1 MLLQGNCVKRVLGET
16 SLSLEAKS
24 GESFLVRTILCEA
37 HADDKYLVLRTDR
50 KTVGVYRTYGRA
62 GNHLG
67 HAGIDWFPLNLMEFL
82 ATKDV
87 NVTIPVGEGQTFSI
101 DGINE
106 ATEIVVTFDRY
117 SAGDIMPTMP
127 NGSES
132 KEYTFMQYMT
142 ASDNLAAVGDLLL
155 DVSLSPGEFI
165 DFPCGK
171 VVPANT
177 TVKMLGLVGNPFRR
191 GSDYDA
197 GSWTTFVKLVK
208 DRETLFDIDR
218 DGLVFRALAAR
229 RGFDS
234 YCVDMSLI
242 GGVFQVPD
250 WAQTGDIDLHTA
262 PVKPLMF
269 EPALEFVSGEELL
282 VKLTCTYLASNPL
295 TVDNIDLAAILNV
308 KVA

>member
-24 GESFLVRTILCEA
+24 GESLLIRRIGCKA
-37 HADDKYLVLRTDR
+37 NSADTYLVLRTDR

-67 HAGIDWFPLNLMEFL
+67 YIGDYDHALNLMKFL
-82 ATKDV
+82 EDKDV
-87 NVTIPVGEGQTFSI
+87 NVSIPIGEGQTFSI
-101 DGINE
+101 DGINA
-106 ATEIVVTFDRY
+106 ATEIVVEFDRH
-117 SAGDIMPTMP
+117 SDGDITPTMP

-142 ASDNLAAVGDLLL
+142 ASADLAASGDLLL

-177 TVKMLGLVGNPFRR
+177 TVRMLGLVGNTFYNKAFS
-191 GSDYDA
+191 GLS
-197 GSWTTFVKLVK
+197 GTTEFVKLVK

-218 DGLVFRALAAR
+218 AGIPFFGQNNSDHCSQYHP
-229 RGFDS
+229 GF
-234 YCVDMSLI
+234 SLI
-242 GGVFQVPD
+242 GGVWQQPVYD
-250 WAQTGDIDLHTA
+250 QTPSGDALYIGE
-262 PVKPLMF
+262 PLMF
-269 EPALEFVSGEELL
+269 EPALDFVSGEELL
-282 VKLTCTYLASNPL
+282 VKLTCVYRENYEI
-295 TVDNIDLAAILNV
+295 TVDDIDLAAILHV
-308 KVA
+308 KTT